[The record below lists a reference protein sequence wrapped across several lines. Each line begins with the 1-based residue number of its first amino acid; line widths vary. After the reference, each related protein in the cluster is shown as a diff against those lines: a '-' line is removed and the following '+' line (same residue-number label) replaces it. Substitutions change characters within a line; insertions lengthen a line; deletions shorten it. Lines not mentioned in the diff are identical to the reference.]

1 MKKNIN
7 IIYWIAFTIVVI
19 IAAFVLSITIANL
32 IYLVYLP
39 QENLEVAA
47 VALKNAPVK
56 VALQRTFHPQ
66 TFAETAVRQIFWIC
80 MCIFGILIFLTHAKR
95 WFNLQ
100 DYKSKV
106 YKVTDDIEI
115 PVPVGDKQTQQG
127 SSWWLPKKDF
137 GKVFNTNTVDPES
150 PTIKKLL
157 RNSDQETAI
166 IKSIDIPY
174 KKINGSDFVDE
185 EKLREI
191 LKEKYQKVRRVENQT
206 SQTITLASVDKQT
219 LEANFPQ
226 TLVYEDNDMRGTL
239 YLKNYNIK
247 RIESDNIL
255 QTTDDES
262 NTEPSIIVPKEEKYE
277 VSANYSGEVLNKKN
291 IVSPEEQKPFKKG
304 GITLGRQERNVLE
317 KAATFPYY
325 KKRKVEDIYFVGDNV
340 HTLTVG
346 ATRSG
351 KTRCLVIESI
361 MNCGLAGESM
371 VISDPKGE
379 LFEYTSGELKQLGYN
394 VVTLDFK
401 NPMRSSCYNFLQPV
415 IDEIKKG
422 NVAQAQNKAS
432 DICESLVGEAKGE
445 KIWNDGEKST
455 IKTGI
460 MAVCMEAPEEMKNI
474 ANVYYFLSNMC
485 KEQPDD
491 QSMLMD
497 YYLNKIKNGDETHQP
512 NPNHPAIASF
522 APASIAPSK
531 TRSSFFTSALNTLV
545 LFSDQY
551 IASMTSKTE
560 IRAED
565 LANKKTVLYM
575 ILPDEKLT
583 FYSLCSL
590 FVNQIYQQL
599 VNIADEGGGALKN
612 RVNFILDEFGN
623 FSAIPNFGGFLTVG
637 GGRKIRFNL
646 FLQSFSQLNSKYDEN
661 TAQNILDNCHI
672 WNYLKTSNDTTAEK
686 ISKKLGTYTCTSFSE
701 SNSGN
706 VGGTNASKS
715 NSMSLTQR
723 ALLTPAEV
731 LRINRPY
738 LLVMYS
744 GQNPAMTIAP
754 DLHVWLFNRLLSLGD
769 PDFCTKVRI
778 IREAAREERTETEI
792 PIWDIDQKLLKEKA
806 DGKKREEQ
814 AKLEKRREL
823 FSKRADE
830 QDNYGKLSRAKKI

>member
-1 MKKNIN
+1 MKKNKKT
-7 IIYWIAFTIVVI
+7 IIYIIFAIIALLSSVLLSVI
-19 IAAFVLSITIANL
+19 IANT

-39 QENLEVAA
+39 QEALETAFISLKASPVEVAI
-47 VALKNAPVK
+47 
-56 VALQRTFHPQ
+56 QRTFNPQ
-66 TFAETAVRQIFWIC
+66 TYAETAVNKIFWIS
-80 MCIFGILIFLTHAKR
+80 MCIFGFLLFLTRMKG
-95 WFNLQ
+95 WFKLE

-115 PVPVGDKQTQQG
+115 PMRVGSNQTQQG
-127 SSWWLPKKDF
+127 SSWWLPKKEF
-137 GKVFNTNTVDPES
+137 SKVFDVNTVDPES
-150 PTIKKLL
+150 SAIKKLL
-157 RNSDQETAI
+157 KNADEETKM
-166 IKSIDIPY
+166 IKSIEIPY
-174 KKINGSDFVDE
+174 KEINGSKFVDE
-185 EKLREI
+185 ELLRSELRE
-191 LKEKYQKVRRVENQT
+191 KYNN
-206 SQTITLASVDKQT
+206 L
-219 LEANFPQ
+219 
-226 TLVYEDNDMRGTL
+226 
-239 YLKNYNIK
+239 K
-247 RIESDNIL
+247 RIEI
-255 QTTDDES
+255 
-262 NTEPSIIVPKEEKYE
+262 
-277 VSANYSGEVLNKKN
+277 
-291 IVSPEEQKPFKKG
+291 SPEESKVFKNG
-304 GITLGRQERNVLE
+304 GITLGRNERKVFE
-317 KAATFPYY
+317 KTNSFPFL
-325 KKRKVEDIYFVGDNV
+325 KSRNVEDIYFVGDNV

-361 MNCGLAGESM
+361 MNCALAGESM

-379 LFEYTSGELKQLGYN
+379 LFEYTSGGLKQLGYN

-485 KEQPDD
+485 KEQSDG
-491 QSMLMD
+491 SMLMD
-497 YYLNKIKNGDETHQP
+497 YYLDKIKNGDDSHQP

-686 ISKKLGTYTCTSFSE
+686 ISKKIGTYTCTSFSE
-701 SNSGN
+701 SNSKNQGSSSLN
-706 VGGTNASKS
+706 ESK
-715 NSMSLTQR
+715 SMSLTQR
-723 ALLTPAEV
+723 SLLTPAEV

-778 IREAAREERTETEI
+778 IREASREERTDTEI
-792 PIWDIDQKLLKEKA
+792 PIWNI
-806 DGKKREEQ
+806 
-814 AKLEKRREL
+814 
-823 FSKRADE
+823 DE
-830 QDNYGKLSRAKKI
+830 QILQEKVKQSKVERGYGSNYKR